1 MLLRAALL
9 NKGNPFHRYARSRI
23 AARADYSEK
32 ELEAMVKP
40 HVNKHGHW
48 NGPVCPNIDIST
60 LMSLEHPTKAS
71 IAPLEGNL
79 SRNRRSFSL
88 DFHNHRFPPSLRNKT
103 PYYRFNV

>member
-40 HVNKHGHW
+40 HVTKEGHW
-48 NGPVCPNIDIST
+48 NGPVCSDLNIST
-60 LMSLEHPTKAS
+60 LTSLGHLSKAS
-71 IAPLEGNL
+71 ITHLAANL
-79 SRNRRSFSL
+79 SRKRFLFSSTFHNRRLS
-88 DFHNHRFPPSLRNKT
+88 PSLRQNLASA
-103 PYYRFNV
+103 RLML